1 MVNTYKLPSGK
12 IIEII
17 QTAKE
22 QTEDLIDSLLRGA
35 IDEFEKSSSDGFK
48 LTLTIEGDR
57 AGEDATLT
65 LQTKGQ
71 TSVEMKH
78 KDTTKAEVIDW
89 GPNLFDNAQE
99 EATGG
104 GEPEASSPRL
114 LRAAPKLLPAPVVEV
129 EAEIV
134 EDGNDAPEEGAG
146 D

>member
-1 MVNTYKLPSGK
+1 MARTYKLPSGK

-35 IDEFEKSSSDGFK
+35 IDEFEQSGSDGFK

-57 AGEDATLT
+57 AGEDAMLT

-78 KDTTKAEVIDW
+78 KDTTKADVIDW

-99 EATGG
+99 ESGG
-104 GEPEASSPRL
+104 GKNGGVFAASAAGRSK
-114 LRAAPKLLPAPVVEV
+114 AAPR
-129 EAEIV
+129 
-134 EDGNDAPEEGAG
+134 AG
-146 D
+146 RGG

>member
-1 MVNTYKLPSGK
+1 MASAYKLPSGK

-104 GEPEASSPRL
+104 GRTGSVFAASASGRSK
-114 LRAAPKLLPAPVVEV
+114 AAP
-129 EAEIV
+129 
-134 EDGNDAPEEGAG
+134 GAG
-146 D
+146 RRSGG